1 MMNQPFNNNNNMN
14 FNMNNMNVNQAMINM
29 NNLMNTNFNVNQQAQ
44 FFNMINSNPMML
56 MIWNQML
63 MQNNQNMANMG
74 IMPNMG
80 NMQMPANN
88 QNFPNMQF
96 PKQGNFQIN
105 INFIDTNWN
114 KTMIQTNP
122 DEYMSSVINKYINKS
137 GDFRMNNMYLFNGKN
152 VVQSLTVAELGVMDG
167 SEVYVVETSR
177 LKGAHQI
184 NL

>member
-1 MMNQPFNNNNNMN
+1 MNQPFNNNNNMN

-63 MQNNQNMANMG
+63 MQNNQNMANIG

-96 PKQGNFQIN
+96 PKQGNYQIN
-105 INFIDTNWN
+105 MNFIDTNWK

-152 VVQSLTVAELGVMDG
+152 VVQSLTVAELGATDG

-177 LKGAHQI
+177 LKGAH
-184 NL
+184 